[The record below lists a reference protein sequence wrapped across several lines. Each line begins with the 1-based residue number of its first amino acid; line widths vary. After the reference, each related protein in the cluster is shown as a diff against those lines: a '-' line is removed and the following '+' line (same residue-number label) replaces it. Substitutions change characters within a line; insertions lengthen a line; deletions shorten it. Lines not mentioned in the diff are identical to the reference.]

1 MAINA
6 IKHTIECYK
15 MGISSSHSSDNF
27 MAINAIK
34 HELEW
39 EQQRADGDEFHE
51 LPRNTP
57 HGTQLLLHRLRWRL
71 DDDPP

>member
-1 MAINA
+1 
-6 IKHTIECYK
+6 
-15 MGISSSHSSDNF
+15 

-57 HGTQLLLHRLRWRL
+57 HGTQLLLHRLSWRL